1 MRRRRSRSR
10 HSGDFRPGYSG
21 PSRPARRGVAA
32 HGRLYGML
40 GGLAVIALAA
50 AVIVLHNGGNAA
62 SGDVPLNGVRL
73 NTANCG
79 TAHGRTADTA
89 SGALLGVDA
98 TSPRQLETA
107 TAEFGHQPVLRVYY
121 TGMPDPAAWTTGVAA
136 LNRSAVVVSFR
147 SPPASVLSGADD
159 AALVHF
165 FDTAPTGHPIYYS
178 YYHEPEPLIEAGD
191 FTFAQY
197 KAAWAHIVAIAAR
210 AHNPYL
216 KSTLILESWD
226 PNPASGRNWKNYLPG
241 GHVISTLGWDA
252 YPPGTVHDS
261 NPQPKQPADFMGPA
275 EAASRSVGLPFGFA
289 EFALGTP
296 AGRPQWLTAVA
307 NYLRGTGALFG
318 VLFNSK
324 DFPWME
330 LNDSASIKAWRAAVA
345 ASGACVSTASSP

>member
-1 MRRRRSRSR
+1 MRRRRRRSR

-159 AALVHF
+159 AALAHF

-318 VLFNSK
+318 ILFNSK

>member
-1 MRRRRSRSR
+1 MRRRRRRSR

-159 AALVHF
+159 AALAHF